1 MALTFTRLAV
11 VGATGPTG
19 RTLAS
24 ELVGRGLPVRV
35 VSRRIDHLEALF
47 PASAIEKRAGDALD
61 SATLAAALEGCDLV
75 VDCIGLPND
84 RMANHPVTAR
94 NIAEWIKASG
104 SRCLQVS
111 SYWSFMPIQQLPLS
125 ERHPRAGGPAWVRLR
140 REAEDILLEAG
151 SAIVHL
157 PDFFGPHVHASVL
170 QNALLEALDGKPMN
184 WLGSADIERD
194 HIYVPDAMRLVAE
207 LLLNGQAYGEE
218 WIMPGCGPISGHQL
232 ARLLGELL
240 QREVR
245 VRAAPTWLLRVLGL
259 FNQEL
264 GDFLQLVPEYVKPI
278 SYDGAKLEQLLG
290 ATARTPYLEALRT
303 TIAVLREASASAQ

>member
-1 MALTFTRLAV
+1 MTLAFESIAV

-19 RTLAS
+19 RTLTS

-35 VSRRIDHLEALF
+35 VSRRSDLLEALF
-47 PASAIEKRAGDALD
+47 PTPAIDKRAGDALD
-61 SATLAAALEGCDLV
+61 YASLAAAVEGCDLL
-75 VDCIGLPND
+75 VDCIGLPS
-84 RMANHPVTAR
+84 RQMADHPVTAR
-94 NIAEWIKASG
+94 NIARLVRQSG

-111 SYWSFMPIQQLPLS
+111 SYWSFMPISQLPLS
-125 ERHPRAGGPAWVRLR
+125 ERHPRAGGPPWARLR

-157 PDFFGPHVHASVL
+157 PDFFGPHVHTSVL
-170 QNALLEALDGKPMN
+170 QNALLEAMGCKPMN
-184 WLGSADIERD
+184 WLGAADIERD

-207 LLLNGQAYGEE
+207 LLLHGQAYGEE
-218 WIMPGCGPISGHQL
+218 WILPGCGPISGHQL
-232 ARLLGELL
+232 ARLLEELL
-240 QREVR
+240 EREVR
-245 VRAAPTWLLRVLGL
+245 VRAAPPWLLRVLGL

-290 ATARTPYLEALRT
+290 ATARTPYPEALRT